1 LAADDRVTAAKRQKE
16 MAEEDLSE
24 EVKKLAD
31 LQTLLDTANQEWAIE
46 NYLVGRADAAE
57 AAE

>member
-1 LAADDRVTAAKRQKE
+1 LAADNRVTAALRQKE

-31 LQTLLDTANQEWAIE
+31 LQTLLDTANKEWAIE

>member
-1 LAADDRVTAAKRQKE
+1 

-31 LQTLLDTANQEWAIE
+31 LQTLLDTANKEYAI
-46 NYLVGRADAAE
+46 
-57 AAE
+57 